1 MVPTITLVVVVVVG
15 GGEGAINVISPC
27 RQLIYYRTVRE
38 YASFGRSDDVMI
50 SFFCSKYTKIG
61 KNNRQKQG
69 SFFQS
74 LFQVHSFNIRDFRAS
89 SADEE
94 AFSLLFECQ
103 EQFRATLR

>member
-1 MVPTITLVVVVVVG
+1 MEFI
-15 GGEGAINVISPC
+15 A
-27 RQLIYYRTVRE
+27 VRE
-38 YASFGRSDDVMI
+38 YASFRRSDDVTI
-50 SFFCSKYTKIG
+50 LLFYWKYAKMG

>member
-1 MVPTITLVVVVVVG
+1 M
-15 GGEGAINVISPC
+15 
-27 RQLIYYRTVRE
+27 
-38 YASFGRSDDVMI
+38 
-50 SFFCSKYTKIG
+50 G

-103 EQFRATLR
+103 EQFRATLRRGSKVPSKHKVNIRRQS

>member
-1 MVPTITLVVVVVVG
+1 M
-15 GGEGAINVISPC
+15 
-27 RQLIYYRTVRE
+27 
-38 YASFGRSDDVMI
+38 
-50 SFFCSKYTKIG
+50 G

-74 LFQVHSFNIRDFRAS
+74 LFQVYSFNIRDFRAS

-103 EQFRATLR
+103 EQFRATLQYLKSTVIKQRSKTLPPS

>member
-1 MVPTITLVVVVVVG
+1 M
-15 GGEGAINVISPC
+15 
-27 RQLIYYRTVRE
+27 
-38 YASFGRSDDVMI
+38 
-50 SFFCSKYTKIG
+50 G
-61 KNNRQKQG
+61 KNNRQKTREL
-69 SFFQS
+69 FQS

>member
-1 MVPTITLVVVVVVG
+1 M
-15 GGEGAINVISPC
+15 
-27 RQLIYYRTVRE
+27 
-38 YASFGRSDDVMI
+38 
-50 SFFCSKYTKIG
+50 G

-74 LFQVHSFNIRDFRAS
+74 LFQVHSFNIRNFRAS